1 MLLEINEDAV
11 KCRAHSIME
20 KPFEMV
26 WITFG
31 IFLSEA
37 EIGDDRQFHEGPVS
51 NRLNL
56 SLGSMVLK
64 DVDNFNEKLERAK
77 VHQGLSSLYVTNCAR
92 HNYMFDILRLSQQGR
107 KAGNYLFFE

>member
-1 MLLEINEDAV
+1 
-11 KCRAHSIME
+11 
-20 KPFEMV
+20 MV
-26 WITFG
+26 WIQFG

-37 EIGDDRQFHEGPVS
+37 EIGDDRQSHEGPVS

-77 VHQGLSSLYVTNCAR
+77 VH
-92 HNYMFDILRLSQQGR
+92 
-107 KAGNYLFFE
+107 